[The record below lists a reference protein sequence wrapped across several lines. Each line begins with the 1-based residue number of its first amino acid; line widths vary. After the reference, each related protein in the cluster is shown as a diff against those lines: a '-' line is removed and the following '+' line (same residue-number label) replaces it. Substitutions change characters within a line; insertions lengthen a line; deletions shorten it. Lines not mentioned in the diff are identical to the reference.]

1 MNQDEAAENQDE
13 AAETNE
19 LEEKKETA
27 FCQIIDSNVQI
38 IDSNVVQ
45 TIDPNVSKK
54 TSSEYNFVEANK
66 RRVSSNFYT
75 SINNQL
81 GQTAVKPNPTG

>member
-1 MNQDEAAENQDE
+1 MNQDE

-19 LEEKKETA
+19 PEEKKET
-27 FCQIIDSNVQI
+27 
-38 IDSNVVQ
+38 VQ

-54 TSSEYNFVEANK
+54 NSSEYNFVEANK

-75 SINNQL
+75 SIGNQL